1 MGKPRSGAIE
11 KTIGEPRT
19 FPAADGRTVRVET
32 MADGSGYLVD
42 GEFFVRQSAVSGILA
57 KPELEGWAVR
67 MALGVIRQEL
77 GHKMGTAVRIT
88 DRLLYDLV
96 TMAEA
101 EPDRA
106 RDAAGETGT
115 RLDKALRAFVDGK
128 PIPGMDDCAE
138 QVGGFEEWTRREGIF
153 WFAGGHFVVS
163 RELGVAGELD
173 AVGRRGGSIV
183 IADFKSSPR
192 FYSEQAAQVGFYSLG
207 WEETFGDK
215 VAEGWIL
222 RFKKPGS
229 VRRGPILEP
238 KRVRL
243 DQALEFFTCLK
254 GAYDGRGDDLF
265 F

>member
-1 MGKPRSGAIE
+1 MGRIEFGAKIV
-11 KTIGEPRT
+11 GPVRT
-19 FPAADGRTVRVET
+19 FPAAEGRTVRVET
-32 MADGSGYLVD
+32 LADGSGYLVD
-42 GEFFVRQSAVSGILA
+42 GEFFVRQSAVSGILS
-57 KPELEGWAVR
+57 KPGLEAWAVR

-77 GHKMGTAVRIT
+77 GHKMGIAVRIT

-101 EPDRA
+101 APDRA
-106 RDAAGETGT
+106 RDDAGVTGT
-115 RLDKALRAFVDGK
+115 RLDKALRAFVDGR
-128 PIPGMDDCAE
+128 PIAGMDECAE
-138 QVGGFEEWTRREGIF
+138 HVGAFEEWTRREGIF
-153 WFAGGHFVVS
+153 WFAGDHFVVS

-173 AVGRRGGSIV
+173 AVGRRGRGIV

-192 FYSEQAAQVGFYSLG
+192 FYPEQAGQVGFYALG

-215 VAEGWIL
+215 VEEGWIL

-229 VRRGPILEP
+229 ARRGPVMEP

-243 DQALEFFTCLK
+243 DSALEFFTCLK
-254 GAYDGRGDDLF
+254 GAYDGRSKDLF